1 MIKNPFSKQKYMHIK
16 KFFVYRGFLSY
27 NPGAISLDF
36 PGHEA
41 AKGAELAGRNL
52 EKSAKN

>member
-1 MIKNPFSKQKYMHIK
+1 MIKNLFFETKYMHIK
-16 KFFVYRGFLSY
+16 KLFVCRGFFSY

>member
-16 KFFVYRGFLSY
+16 NFSVYRGFLSY

-41 AKGAELAGRNL
+41 AKGAE
-52 EKSAKN
+52 ESAIN